1 VPDWVADYAA
11 LVAADEEAGLAAE
24 DLERLAIAAS
34 VTGHEDQVV
43 ALRERAHEQYLRRG
57 MVDAAVRCAFWIGFH
72 LQNRGDVAQASG
84 WAARLRRLAPDDPDG
99 FMPALLRMPGAAAAM
114 YSGDAA
120 GALPTFEEVGR
131 SAAQLRDADIFVL
144 AGLGR
149 GRCLAQLG
157 RDEESWAA
165 LDEIMLHVVA
175 GATAPQV
182 AGMAYCSVIGM
193 CLDRYELRRAQ
204 EWTQALTEWIADQQ
218 GLVPYRG
225 TCLVHRAEILQL
237 HGAWVE
243 AAAEATSAC
252 DRLSASGEPGLGLG
266 HYRIAELAR
275 LRGDLSLADR
285 AFQRAA
291 ELGSEV
297 QPGLALLRLAQ
308 GRPEAAAAGLDRA
321 LIEYPRA
328 DRRPAL
334 LGARVEVAL
343 KTADL
348 RTAEAAVAELER
360 YANPDAP
367 AYLCGLAEHAGGAVL
382 LAGGDPRGALPRLRR
397 AWSLWQQ
404 VEAPYEAARARLL
417 VADACRAL
425 GDDDAARMELDAARS
440 ALDALGA
447 TGDLAALD
455 PTASGPLSP
464 REREVLRL
472 LSTGATNRSIASRL
486 FLSEKTVA
494 RHVSNIFVKLDVS
507 SRAAATSYAY
517 EHGLAASARSTVTT

>member
-1 VPDWVADYAA
+1 VPDWVAEYEA
-11 LVAADEEAGLAAE
+11 LTAADEEEVGLAAE
-24 DLERLAIAAS
+24 DLERLAVAAS

-43 ALRERAHEQYLRRG
+43 SLRERAHEQYLGRG

-84 WAARLRRLAPDDPDG
+84 WAARVRRLAPVDPDALTPTLMQ
-99 FMPALLRMPGAAAAM
+99 MPDAVVAM

-120 GALPTFEEVGR
+120 VALPTFDEAGR
-131 SAAQLRDADIFVL
+131 RAAQQRDVDIFVL

-165 LDEIMLHVVA
+165 LDEIMLQVVA
-175 GATAPQV
+175 GKTAPQV
-182 AGMAYCSVIGM
+182 AGLAYCSVIGM

-204 EWTQALTEWIADQQ
+204 EWTQALTEWITDQQ

-237 HGAWVE
+237 HGAWAE
-243 AAAEATSAC
+243 AALEATTAC
-252 DRLSASGEPGLGLG
+252 DRLAESGEPGLGLG
-266 HYRIAELAR
+266 HYRIGELAR
-275 LRGDLSLADR
+275 LRGDLVLADQ
-285 AFQRAA
+285 AFQQAA
-291 ELGSEV
+291 ALGSEV

-321 LIEYPRA
+321 LVEYSDA

-348 RTAEAAVAELER
+348 PTAQAAVAQLER
-360 YANPDAP
+360 YARADGP
-367 AYLCGLAEHAGGAVL
+367 AYLCGLAEQACGAVL
-382 LAGGDPRGALPRLRR
+382 LADGDARGALPRLRR

-417 VADACRAL
+417 VADACRAR
-425 GDDDAARMELDAARS
+425 GDEDAARS

-455 PTASGPLSP
+455 TAASGPLSP
-464 REREVLRL
+464 REREVLQL
-472 LSTGATNRSIASRL
+472 LSTGATNRSIAGRL

-517 EHGLAASARSTVTT
+517 EHGLAATTHSTTSTDT